1 MRNQVLGRKQCD
13 KEGETTGLQETVI
26 WTQVPETVPGKEG
39 SIEGDT
45 MRKTQRP
52 GKEKQVTREGDRSQ
66 QTQTP
71 GKEIQESTED
81 DTKNTKQREI
91 RQQIEQ

>member
-1 MRNQVLGRKQCD
+1 MIQKVKPRAHKGNYKP
-13 KEGETTGLQETVI
+13 QEIVI
-26 WTQVPETVPGKEG
+26 WTQVPETVPRKKG

-66 QTQTP
+66 QT
-71 GKEIQESTED
+71 
-81 DTKNTKQREI
+81 
-91 RQQIEQ
+91 